1 MNQVVQPSSARRAR
15 LSWRT
20 LLRNPA
26 AVAAVLYLLIVMV
39 AAALAPL
46 IAPHNP
52 SRQSLR
58 ARLTP
63 PVPIVRSLPAHPL
76 GTDQLGRDVL
86 SRLIYGARVSI
97 LVGLS
102 VVLLASTVGT
112 ALGLAAGYL
121 GGRVDTIVMRVV
133 DVFLAFP
140 FLLLAIVFM
149 ATLGQGLRN
158 IILVLALT
166 GWVDYART
174 VRAQVL
180 ALRETE
186 YVTAAEALGVKKV
199 GVMWKHM
206 LPNILAS
213 VLVIA
218 SLQVGAV
225 IVSEAS
231 LTFLGLGVP
240 PAIPTWGTMLATGRE
255 YMSSAWWLATL
266 PGLAITLTVLAVNT
280 LGDWLRDRLDPYL

>member
-1 MNQVVQPSSARRAR
+1 MTQAEGARQTRRVQVSLRF
-15 LSWRT
+15 
-20 LLRNPA
+20 LLRSPAA
-26 AVAAVLYLLIVMV
+26 AVAVLFLLLVV
-39 AAALAPL
+39 AAAALAPL
-46 IAPHNP
+46 IAPHEP

-58 ARLTP
+58 ARLLP
-63 PVPIVRSLPAHPL
+63 PMPIERSQPAHPL

-86 SRLIYGARVSI
+86 SRLIFGARVSI

-121 GGRVDTIVMRVV
+121 GGRVDTILMRIV

-186 YVTAAEALGVKKV
+186 YVTAAEALGVRKV
-199 GVMWKHM
+199 GVMFRHM

-213 VLVIA
+213 VLVIS
-218 SLQVGAV
+218 SLQIGAV
-225 IVSEAS
+225 IVAEAS

-266 PGLAITLTVLAVNT
+266 PGLAITLTVLSVNT

>member
-1 MNQVVQPSSARRAR
+1 MSRGADGGAKRSNYLRV
-15 LSWRT
+15 
-20 LLRNPA
+20 LLRKPVA
-26 AVAAVLYLLIVMV
+26 VLSVAFLLVLAVAAVT
-39 AAALAPL
+39 APV
-46 IAPHNP
+46 IAPHSP
-52 SRQSLR
+52 GRQSLR
-58 ARLTP
+58 ARLLP
-63 PVPIVRSLPAHPL
+63 PVPVDGSQPAHVL

-86 SRLIYGARVSI
+86 SRLIYGARVSL

-102 VVLLASTVGT
+102 VVVLAASVGT
-112 ALGLAAGYL
+112 GLGLVAGYV
-121 GGRVDTIVMRVV
+121 GGRVDALLMRIV

-149 ATLGQGLRN
+149 ATLGQGLKN
-158 IILVLALT
+158 IIFVLALT

-186 YVTAAEALGVKKV
+186 YVTAAEALGVVKS
-199 GVMWKHM
+199 GVMWRHI
-206 LPNILAS
+206 LPNVLAS
-213 VLVIA
+213 VIVIA

-280 LGDWLRDRLDPYL
+280 IGDWLRDTRDPYL